1 MAENS
6 NLIDPQIYKKANQR
20 SHFKFH
26 LAIYALAMLVIW
38 ILYIFLFRATAPD
51 TSVVDTVKDNFNEE
65 GMTFLEFSVLVTALW
80 TVIVVFHGLFVYKF
94 NSSMLEKEIKALEKE
109 IKEQEA
115 KKREL
120 LAKRNNSEN

>member
-1 MAENS
+1 MAE
-6 NLIDPQIYKKANQR
+6 NLIDPKIYKKANQR
-20 SHFKFH
+20 AHFKFH
-26 LAIYALAMLVIW
+26 LAIYVLVMLVLW
-38 ILYIFLFRATAPD
+38 ILYFFLFRATAPD
-51 TSVVDTVKDNFNEE
+51 ASVADAVKNAKDQ
-65 GMTFLEFSVLVTALW
+65 FSFFDFTVLVTALW

-109 IKEQEA
+109 IKEQEE

>member
-1 MAENS
+1 MAENN
-6 NLIDPQIYKKANQR
+6 NLIDPQIYKKANRR

-26 LAIYALAMLVIW
+26 LAIYVLAMLVIW

-51 TSVVDTVKDNFNEE
+51 TSVVDTVKDNIKEE
-65 GMTFLEFSVLVTALW
+65 GMTFLEFSVLVSALW

-94 NSSMLEKEIKALEKE
+94 NSSMLEKEIK
-109 IKEQEA
+109 EQEE

>member
-1 MAENS
+1 MAENN

-38 ILYIFLFRATAPD
+38 IIYIFLFRATAPD
-51 TSVVDTVKDNFNEE
+51 ASVVDTAKDVINQ
-65 GMTFLEFSVLVTALW
+65 GMTFLKFSVLVTALW

-109 IKEQEA
+109 IKEQEE

>member
-6 NLIDPQIYKKANQR
+6 NLVDPQIYKKANQR

-51 TSVVDTVKDNFNEE
+51 ASVVDTAKDVINE
-65 GMTFLEFSVLVTALW
+65 GMTFLKFSVLVTALW

-94 NSSMLEKEIKALEKE
+94 NSSMLEKEIKALQKE
-109 IKEQEA
+109 IKEQEE

>member
-1 MAENS
+1 MAE
-6 NLIDPQIYKKANQR
+6 NLIDPKIYKKANQR
-20 SHFKFH
+20 AHFKFH
-26 LAIYALAMLVIW
+26 LAIYVLVMLVLW
-38 ILYIFLFRATAPD
+38 ILYFFLFRATAPD
-51 TSVVDTVKDNFNEE
+51 ASVADAVKNAKDQFS
-65 GMTFLEFSVLVTALW
+65 FFDFSVLVTALW

-109 IKEQEA
+109 IKEQEE

>member
-51 TSVVDTVKDNFNEE
+51 ASVVDTAKDVINE
-65 GMTFLEFSVLVTALW
+65 GMTFLKFSVLVTALW

-94 NSSMLEKEIKALEKE
+94 NSSMLEKEIKALQKE
-109 IKEQEA
+109 IKEQEE

>member
-1 MAENS
+1 MAENN
-6 NLIDPQIYKKANQR
+6 NLIDPQIYKKANRR

-26 LAIYALAMLVIW
+26 LAIYVLAMLVIW

-51 TSVVDTVKDNFNEE
+51 TSVVDTVKDNIKEE
-65 GMTFLEFSVLVTALW
+65 GMTFLEFSVLVSALW

-109 IKEQEA
+109 IKEQEE

>member
-1 MAENS
+1 MGDNS
-6 NLIDPQIYKKANQR
+6 NLIDPKIYKKANQR

-26 LAIYALAMLVIW
+26 LAIYVLAMLVIW

-51 TSVVDTVKDNFNEE
+51 ASVVDTAKDVINQ
-65 GMTFLEFSVLVTALW
+65 GMTFLKFSVLVTALW

-94 NSSMLEKEIKALEKE
+94 NSSMLEKEIK
-109 IKEQEA
+109 EQEE